1 MDCKSG
7 NPAPKDMPQESDETA
22 SQQKKGKYSLLVLNT
37 CTGKKEPVEV
47 SEALYNLYR
56 RTEWNI
62 EDNNESFFAHE
73 IQFSSMCTSTEVDIM
88 NLREFISE
96 ESSTERV
103 YERACRKRLG
113 FLAFHKLTPL
123 MQRRFRLHYE
133 DRLTYKEIAELEGV
147 TKATVKASIVAARRL
162 NKKFLKNFEK

>member
-7 NPAPKDMPQESDETA
+7 DPAQKETPQESTEAA
-22 SQQKKGKYSLLVLNT
+22 SQQKQAKYSLLVLNT
-37 CTGKKEPVEV
+37 CTGKKETVEV

-73 IQFSSMCTSTEVDIM
+73 IQFSSMCTSTDVDIM

-133 DRLTYKEIAELEGV
+133 DRLTYKEIAEMEGV
-147 TKATVKASIVAARRL
+147 TEATVKASIIAARRL

>member
-7 NPAPKDMPQESDETA
+7 DPSQKETPREPNEPA
-22 SQQKKGKYSLLVLNT
+22 SQQKQVKYSLLVLNT

-62 EDNNESFFAHE
+62 EDNDESFFAHE

-113 FLAFHKLTPL
+113 LLAFHKLTPL

-133 DRLTYKEIAELEGV
+133 DRLSYKKIAELEGV
-147 TKATVKASIVAARRL
+147 SEATVKASIIAARRL